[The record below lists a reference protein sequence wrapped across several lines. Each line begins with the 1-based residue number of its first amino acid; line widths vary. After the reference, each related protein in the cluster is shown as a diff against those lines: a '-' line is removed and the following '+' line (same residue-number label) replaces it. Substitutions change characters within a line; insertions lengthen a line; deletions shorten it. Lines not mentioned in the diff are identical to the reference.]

1 MTSEQLRAR
10 AREQLGGG
18 IFVSTWLMAGVV
30 CLIVGAVSGLAG
42 SVVPGLGSL
51 IVVGPLT
58 YGMSY
63 VFLYHSRNGEPINI
77 TDVFKSFSSQFVE
90 HFLLGLMIYIFTFLW
105 SLLFVIPGIV
115 KTYAYAMAY
124 YIKVDHP
131 ELGWKECIDESQ
143 RMMEGHKMELFI
155 LDLSF
160 IGWIILS
167 SLVWGI
173 GFFWVAPYMTAART
187 QFYESIR

>member
-30 CLIVGAVSGLAG
+30 CLIVGAASGLAG
-42 SVVPGLGSL
+42 SIIPGLGSL
-51 IVVGPLT
+51 IVVGPLS

-63 VFLYHSRNGEPINI
+63 VFLNHERSRQPINI
-77 TDVFKSFSSQFVE
+77 TDVFKAFNSEFVE

-124 YIKVDHP
+124 YIKIDNP
-131 ELGWKECIDESQ
+131 TMGWKECIDESQ

-167 SLVWGI
+167 SLIWGI
-173 GFFWVAPYMTAART
+173 GFFWVAPYMVAART